1 MQAVRYRWGS
11 AFAGLSLLFSLAAGE
26 PPVSANP
33 LPPLRSAGQPPTSA
47 AAAVVVSGGAA
58 ALAAPAPLAP
68 FDAEVAE
75 RRARFNREAALQSS
89 AGAVIPLLGLGELWP
104 LVDNRAA
111 LRAFV
116 TDAARPRPTVLPTVR
131 AYAQMLERE
140 ILFHQGD
147 ATAASAIN
155 KDLGI
160 VTTFSLVGPFDNDG
174 RRGHAAVYPPETE
187 TKAAP
192 PEQRYEGKNP
202 NLQLQWR
209 PVPAT
214 ALSRDGSLRIDAW
227 MRPDTQ
233 GTAYAVCY
241 VRSSKQ
247 QRVAL
252 RLGSSG
258 AIKAWV
264 NRSASPAVSSEAYH
278 PLRPDQVVGGAVLLA
293 GWNRILVKVSS
304 SDGPW
309 SFVLRLTTPDG
320 QPLSDVNTSA
330 VAPSPEWPVPAA
342 VPAAAPPPAHLLR
355 LLHERVD
362 HTPAGNP
369 GARSAALLDL
379 GAYLHQIQ
387 PGDPDQHE
395 AETVLAEAVKL
406 QPSRY
411 GFRLLAQATTE
422 TNDRRKA
429 LEAGLQL
436 GAGDPRERGLLLLAL
451 GRVYMEGQ
459 RQLQAEQS
467 FAAAATET
475 PALYAATLGLAEI
488 QAGRGL
494 LSIAEQLVAAE
505 QPRHAALRILQAQAD
520 LLMRSGRFNESE
532 KIYRQILDA
541 SADDLEALR
550 TLFSRART
558 RGDVNGALEWLGRL
572 EKVQPESVQVQRD
585 RVEILEGAGQ
595 FEPALAVLNAALPQL
610 GGDPDWNERRGR
622 LLLRLGRS
630 DLAVQAYRRALELK
644 PQNPTLRKYLGYLD
658 PQARSSE
665 DLARAF
671 RVDVASLLARPR
683 PKPGVGDAARV
694 LLDQQ
699 VTRVHNNGLSE
710 VYAQRLVE
718 ILDERGAR
726 EYDEYAVRFTPDTQ
740 SVEVKAAKVFKQ
752 NGEIQEAA
760 AEEDS
765 NVSEPWYGLYY
776 DVHAQGVRFT
786 GLRPGD
792 VIYVEYVLADVGRRN
807 LLADYF
813 GDLHFMQEEIP
824 RLDSRYTLVIPEE
837 DLKRKP
843 LYFNQPHS
851 DDTQVVRSERTVGS
865 DHVIEF
871 RAENV
876 PRIVAEPGMPGLSEL
891 VPYIHVSTYRTWDEV
906 AIWYQGLV
914 AEQLQPSAEITRA
927 ARQAVAGIPATDERA
942 RLRAIY
948 DFVVK
953 KTRYVGLEFGI
964 HGYKPYKV
972 SQIFQRKFGD
982 CKDKAS
988 LLKVMLKEVGID
1000 SSLVL
1005 ARTRRGGDIAPE
1017 PASLSVFDH
1026 AIVYVPKYDLFLD
1039 GTAEFSGATE
1049 LPTQDQDISVLIV
1062 SDPRPPWGGKGHLG
1076 RTPVLPATSSTV
1088 SRSFDVQLNADGSA
1102 KVRDELQIVGQS
1114 AERWRE
1120 HYQSA
1125 GTQKERYEKAW
1136 NEVFPGTKALRV
1148 ELPGIADLE
1157 KPVVLHGE
1165 IDVPAWGRSHS
1176 DAQGA
1181 GRSGDLV
1188 LRALGREPDL
1198 LRSFTR
1204 LSGRKYDLILGF
1216 PWVNQEQVTLNL
1228 PAGLTAR
1235 RLPEPRQVTSPF
1247 GRFELTVA
1255 RSGRQIVVKGLL
1267 RIDRHRIARA
1277 DYAAFRSFCT
1287 DVDSAVAQEL
1297 VVGHE

>member
-1 MQAVRYRWGS
+1 M
-11 AFAGLSLLFSLAAGE
+11 
-26 PPVSANP
+26 
-33 LPPLRSAGQPPTSA
+33 PPLRTAGSPAQATAP
-47 AAAVVVSGGAA
+47 VVIGTGSA
-58 ALAAPAPLAP
+58 ALAAPAPVTP
-68 FDAEVAE
+68 FDGEVAE
-75 RRARFNREAALQSS
+75 RRSRWSREAALSS
-89 AGAVIPLLGLGELWP
+89 SPSAIIPLLGLGELWP

-116 TDAARPRPTVLPTVR
+116 SDAARPRPTVLPLVR

-140 ILFHQGD
+140 LLYHQGD
-147 ATAASAIN
+147 ATAAAAITRE
-155 KDLGI
+155 LGV
-160 VTTFSLVGPFDNDG
+160 VTNFAVVGPFDNDG
-174 RRGHAAVYPPETE
+174 HRGHAAVYPPETE
-187 TKAAP
+187 TKAP
-192 PEQRYEGKNP
+192 PADQRYEGKNP
-202 NLQLQWR
+202 NLQPHWR
-209 PVPAT
+209 PVPPT
-214 ALSRDGSLRIDAW
+214 ALSRDGSLRIDSW
-227 MRPDTQ
+227 MRPETQ
-233 GTAYAVCY
+233 GTAYAVSY
-241 VRSSKQ
+241 VRSAKQ

-252 RLGSSG
+252 RLGATG

-264 NRSASPAVSSEAYH
+264 NRSATPAVSSEAYH
-278 PLRPDQVVGGAVLLA
+278 PLRPDQVAGSAVLLA
-293 GWNRILVKVSS
+293 GWNRILVKISS

-309 SFVLRLTTPDG
+309 AFVLRLTTPEG
-320 QPLSDVNTSA
+320 QPLTDVTTSA
-330 VAPSPEWPVPAA
+330 APPSPDWPVPMA
-342 VPAAAPPPAHLLR
+342 PAAGPPPSHLLR
-355 LLHERVD
+355 MLHDRVE
-362 HTPAGNP
+362 HTPANNP
-369 GARSAALLDL
+369 GARSVALLDL
-379 GAYLHQIQ
+379 GTYLHEIQ

-395 AETVLAEAVKL
+395 AETVLAEAVTL
-406 QPSRY
+406 QPTRH
-411 GFRLLAQATTE
+411 GFRLLAQASSE

-451 GRVYMEGQ
+451 GRVFMEGQ

-467 FAAAATET
+467 FASAATET

-494 LSIAEQLVAAE
+494 LSVAEQLVAAE

-520 LLMRSGRFNESE
+520 LLMRSGRFPESE
-532 KIYRQILDA
+532 KLYRQILDV

-558 RGDVNGALEWLGRL
+558 RGDISAALEWLGRL
-572 EKVQPESVQVQRD
+572 EKVQPESVQVLRD

-595 FEPALAVLNAALPQL
+595 FEPALAVLNSTLPQL
-610 GGDPDWNERRGR
+610 VGDPDWNERRGR

-710 VYAQRLVE
+710 VYAQRMVE

-740 SVEVKAAKVFKQ
+740 SVEFKAAKVFKQ
-752 NGEIQEAA
+752 NGEVQEAA

-776 DVHAQGVRFT
+776 DVHAEGVRFT

-843 LYFNQPHS
+843 LYFNQPHGE
-851 DDTQVVRSERTVGS
+851 DAQVVRRERTAGS

-871 RAENV
+871 HAENV
-876 PRIVAEPGMPGLSEL
+876 PRIVAEPGMPGLSEI
-891 VPYIHVSTYRTWDEV
+891 VPYIHVSTYRTWEEV
-906 AIWYQGLV
+906 AVWYQGLV
-914 AEQLQPSAEITRA
+914 AEQLQPSVEITRA
-927 ARQAVAGIPATDERA
+927 AREAVAGIPQTDERA

-972 SQIFQRKFGD
+972 AQIFQRKFGD

-988 LLKVMLKEVGID
+988 LLKVMLKEVGIE

-1039 GTAEFSGATE
+1039 GTAEFSGSGE

-1062 SDPRPPWGGKGHLG
+1062 SDPRAPWGGKGHLG
-1076 RTPVLPATSSTV
+1076 RTPVLPAPSNTV
-1088 SRSFDVQLNADGSA
+1088 SRSFDVQLAADGSA

-1125 GTQKERYEKAW
+1125 GAQKERYEKAW
-1136 NEVFPGTKALRV
+1136 NENFPGTKALRV

-1165 IDVPAWGRSHS
+1165 IEVPAWGRAPS
-1176 DAQGA
+1176 DAGQG
-1181 GRSGDLV
+1181 GRSHDLV

-1198 LRSFTR
+1198 LRSFAR

-1235 RLPEPRQVTSPF
+1235 RLPEPRQLTSPF
-1247 GRFELTVA
+1247 GRFDLTVM
-1255 RSGRQIVVKGLL
+1255 RSGRQVVVKGLL
-1267 RIDRHRIARA
+1267 RIDRHRITRA
-1277 DYAAFRSFCT
+1277 EYAAFRRFCT